1 MSDAAERLAQ
11 ALRDLIHEAVQ
22 AAVARECPTPPPARV
37 VERPEVPEE
46 DLELCPWSTN
56 NARALAMAERIQA
69 GGVWINDAH
78 QINCQLPFGGYKQSG
93 LGRELG
99 PAALD
104 AYTEVKTV
112 ALDLPG
118 GRATKP
124 YDLLLSHAD
133 G

>member
-1 MSDAAERLAQ
+1 
-11 ALRDLIHEAVQ
+11 
-22 AAVARECPTPPPARV
+22 
-37 VERPEVPEE
+37 
-46 DLELCPWSTN
+46 
-56 NARALAMAERIQA
+56 
-69 GGVWINDAH
+69 
-78 QINCQLPFGGYKQSG
+78 
-93 LGRELG
+93 LG
-99 PAALD
+99 PDALD

>member
-1 MSDAAERLAQ
+1 
-11 ALRDLIHEAVQ
+11 
-22 AAVARECPTPPPARV
+22 
-37 VERPEVPEE
+37 VPEE

-99 PAALD
+99 PDALD

>member
-1 MSDAAERLAQ
+1 VRWPSQSASRLAVSGSTT
-11 ALRDLIHEAVQ
+11 LI
-22 AAVARECPTPPPARV
+22 R
-37 VERPEVPEE
+37 
-46 DLELCPWSTN
+46 ST
-56 NARALAMAERIQA
+56 A
-69 GGVWINDAH
+69 
-78 QINCQLPFGGYKQSG
+78 NCPFGGYKQSG

-99 PAALD
+99 PDALD

>member
-1 MSDAAERLAQ
+1 MTRRKQCAWPTTPTTGWPQ
-11 ALRDLIHEAVQ
+11 ACGA
-22 AAVARECPTPPPARV
+22 P
-37 VERPEVPEE
+37 
-46 DLELCPWSTN
+46 N
-56 NARALAMAERIQA
+56 NARALAIAERIQA
-69 GGVWINDAH
+69 GSVWINDAH
-78 QINCQLPFGGYKQSG
+78 QINCQLPFGGYKQRG

-99 PAALD
+99 PDTLD
-104 AYTEVKTV
+104 VYIEVKTV